1 MQSTEPFT
9 EPFTAGPS
17 GQQRALCVSI
27 HDVAPA
33 TWQQCALLL
42 DAVHAVADIPVTLLV
57 VPVYHHQDQAPPQY
71 LRMLERRLDRGD
83 ELALHGYVHLDEG
96 PPARSW
102 RERYAR
108 RVYTTSEGE
117 FAALSEQQAADK
129 LAAGLD
135 WFARRGWP
143 VQGFVPPAWLIS
155 AGTWRALRR
164 FPFLYATTW
173 RSFHWLAAQAQT
185 PAALAA
191 PSLVYSSRN
200 AWGREA
206 SRCIAGWSAQMLGD
220 APLAR
225 LSLHPRDALYPRT
238 VSHFQELLRRLL
250 KRREAMT
257 KARFAN
263 AWRGHCA
270 LST

>member
-1 MQSTEPFT
+1 MPPTEAQP
-9 EPFTAGPS
+9 
-17 GQQRALCVSI
+17 ALCVSI

-33 TWQQCALLL
+33 TREQCALLL
-42 DAVHAVADIPVTLLV
+42 DAIREVADIPITLLV
-57 VPVYHHQDQAPPQY
+57 VPAYHHREEAPPDY
-71 LRMLERRLDRGD
+71 LRMLERRVAHGD

-96 PPARSW
+96 PPARGW

-117 FAALSEQQAADK
+117 FAALDADEAGRK
-129 LAAGLD
+129 LEAGLQ
-135 WFARRGWP
+135 WFARRGWE
-143 VQGFVPPAWLIS
+143 VQGFVPPAWLMS
-155 AGTWRALRR
+155 EGSWQALRR

-173 RSFHWLAAQAQT
+173 SDFHLLG
-185 PAALAA
+185 PGHSLRA

-200 AWGREA
+200 AWGREV
-206 SRCIAGWSAQMLGD
+206 SRQLAGWSARMLAD

-250 KRREAMT
+250 KRRSAMT
-257 KARFAN
+257 KAQFAK
-263 AWRGHCA
+263 AWLAHQEFVD
-270 LST
+270 LK